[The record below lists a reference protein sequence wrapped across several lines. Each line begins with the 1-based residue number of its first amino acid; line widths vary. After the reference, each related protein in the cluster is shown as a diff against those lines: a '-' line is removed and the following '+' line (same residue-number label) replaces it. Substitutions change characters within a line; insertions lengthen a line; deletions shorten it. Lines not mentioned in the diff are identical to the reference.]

1 MGLVGEDGETF
12 WLVQPPSQNYR
23 NGSGA
28 INAKLRFTLC
38 MVHEAV
44 VEQVKAAAED
54 QTHTPG

>member
-1 MGLVGEDGETF
+1 MGRTERLSG
-12 WLVQPPSQNYR
+12 WYNPPSQNYR

-38 MVHEAV
+38 IMYEAV